1 MADTKKSTGKA
12 SASFS
17 AEEKAAMKER
27 AAEVK
32 AEKLRNSAEADTAV
46 VLEKIA
52 ELDGSDRVIAER
64 LHEIIT
70 TTAPGLA
77 PKTWYGMPAYARDG
91 KTVVFFQASGKFKTR
106 YATLGFNDPA
116 QLDDGTMWPTAY
128 AITELTEAD
137 EAAIAELIRKAAG

>member
-1 MADTKKSTGKA
+1 MAETKKSTSKA
-12 SASFS
+12 SASFT

-32 AEKLRNSAEADTAV
+32 AEKLRTSAEADTAV

-52 ELDGSDRVIAER
+52 ELEGNDRSIAER

-70 TTAPGLA
+70 TAAPELA

-91 KTVVFFQASGKFKTR
+91 KTVVFFQAAGKFKTR

-128 AITELTEAD
+128 AITELSVAD
-137 EAAIAELIRKAAG
+137 EATIAELIRRAVG

>member
-1 MADTKKSTGKA
+1 MAETKKSAGKA
-12 SASFS
+12 SASFT

-32 AEKLRNSAEADTAV
+32 AEKLRTSAEADTAV

-52 ELDGSDRVIAER
+52 ELEGSDRAIAER

-70 TTAPGLA
+70 TAAPELA

-91 KTVVFFQASGKFKTR
+91 KTVVFFQAAGKFKTR

-116 QLDDGTMWPTAY
+116 QLDDGTMWPTAF
-128 AITELTEAD
+128 AITELSVAD
-137 EAAIAELIRKAAG
+137 EATIAELIRRAVG

>member
-106 YATLGFNDPA
+106 YATLGFNEPA

-128 AITELTEAD
+128 AITGLTAAD

>member
-128 AITELTEAD
+128 AIIELTEAD